1 MLDEADDLYG
11 LPLDEFTA
19 ARDALAKRLRG
30 EKRRE
35 DADAVKAL
43 KRPSVAAGA
52 INLAVREHGAD
63 DLLAAGEELRAAHAA
78 LLDGSGDAAAV
89 REATARE
96 REAVREFARLA
107 LGDDASSATEDK
119 VRATLHAAS
128 VDDDVRELLEA
139 GRLER
144 DAEAG
149 VDAMALM
156 AAKAAPKSAQVRP
169 AASPRFR
176 RAASDLPARGKSA
189 DGGKRSGARQGAS
202 GGKSKASS
210 ARGKSDAEK
219 RREAAAARAQ
229 AAAEEAVAAAQEAE
243 ERAEAA
249 RERARGGGG
258 GGAQGARGRRGP
270 RGPGAPGPPRGQ
282 GGRGRRRAPPHRGP
296 PGGQDRRV
304 ARLVLVGPASSS
316 SRAPPRRAL
325 PRLLVL
331 LVFGD
336 PLVVLPQRLAR
347 VVDVGPRPLGHQRHL
362 HDRAADALAG
372 EHVVEERRRRR
383 RAPISRVML
392 SSSPFGRRSPARRS
406 QTRVPDVVGVLTEST
421 PSSETPRRMNGKTVV
436 SSEVPPVRPL
446 AATAPP

>member
-1 MLDEADDLYG
+1 MLDDADDLYG

-35 DADAVKAL
+35 DADAVKSL

-78 LLDGSGDAAAV
+78 LLDGSGDAGAV

-107 LGDDASSATEDK
+107 LGDGASSATEEK

-156 AAKAAPKSAQVRP
+156 ASAAAPKKPPRKSKRT
-169 AASPRFR
+169 AA
-176 RAASDLPARGKSA
+176 GKEGSSKG
-189 DGGKRSGARQGAS
+189 GGKP
-202 GGKSKASS
+202 
-210 ARGKSDAEK
+210 SDAEK

-229 AAAEEAVAAAQEAE
+229 EQAEAAVAAAQEAE
-243 ERAEAA
+243 ERAESARATLAEAEEAA
-249 RERARGGGG
+249 RKARAVVEDLEGQERQA
-258 GGAQGARGRRGP
+258 
-270 RGPGAPGPPRGQ
+270 
-282 GGRGRRRAPPHRGP
+282 RRA
-296 PGGQDRRV
+296 V
-304 ARLVLVGPASSS
+304 KEAE
-316 SRAPPRRAL
+316 
-325 PRLLVL
+325 
-331 LVFGD
+331 
-336 PLVVLPQRLAR
+336 
-347 VVDVGPRPLGHQRHL
+347 
-362 HDRAADALAG
+362 ADA
-372 EHVVEERRRRR
+372 ERRRTEAR
-383 RAPISRVML
+383 RAVKTADSR
-392 SSSPFGRRSPARRS
+392 A
-406 QTRVPDVVGVLTEST
+406 
-421 PSSETPRRMNGKTVV
+421 
-436 SSEVPPVRPL
+436 
-446 AATAPP
+446 